1 MVVQKNPVVQPEV
14 SRDPVKQ
21 LGLPTN
27 VNCPVSQILES
38 KFADILKKKRT
49 ELIEKDIDASK
60 TTFKKKTFSTNNKSK
75 THVLRRMGM
84 LRVKKKKEKN

>member
-38 KFADILKKKRT
+38 KICGHF
-49 ELIEKDIDASK
+49 
-60 TTFKKKTFSTNNKSK
+60 
-75 THVLRRMGM
+75 
-84 LRVKKKKEKN
+84 KEKKNGLDRKRHRRF